1 MGYEMEKRDGIFEVR
16 LYGDISKFE
25 IFMVIAELGRK
36 DPGKKHPDLWII
48 GPEVQILYK
57 YYKGISEMIGTA
69 FVQPPE
75 SKRSAVVVAD
85 EFQRTQLEMYRLEAS
100 ALPLDIQIFRSYEE
114 AVAWIKSPE
123 SPTTT

>member
-25 IFMVIAELGRK
+25 IFMVIAELSRK

-85 EFQRTQLEMYRLEAS
+85 EFQRTQLGMYRLEAS

-123 SPTTT
+123 IPATT